1 MSGWNPLGPDP
12 DEVVA
17 RVLQRLRDDGL
28 LPQRRPVESPKTA
41 GPTRRPRKCPQRNR
55 YKQVLE
61 GSRARQPLHSGQH
74 PPGLRTLLAS
84 RSGERAW
91 QENMEVVK

>member
-28 LPQRRPVESPKTA
+28 LPQRRPVASPKPA
-41 GPTRRPRKCPQRNR
+41 GPTRGPRKCPQRHR
-55 YKQVLE
+55 HQRVLE
-61 GSRARQPLHSGQH
+61 GWRARRPLHSGQH
-74 PPGLRTLLAS
+74 PPSLRTLLAS
-84 RSGERAW
+84 AVAREPGRKAW
-91 QENMEVVK
+91 RL